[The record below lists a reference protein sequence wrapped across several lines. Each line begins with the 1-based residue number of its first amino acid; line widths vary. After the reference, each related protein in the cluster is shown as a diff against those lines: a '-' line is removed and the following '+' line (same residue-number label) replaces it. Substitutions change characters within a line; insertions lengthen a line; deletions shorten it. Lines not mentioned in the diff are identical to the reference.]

1 MFKEIKPHQFS
12 MNPFK
17 LLSRDW
23 MLITAGNR
31 EKVNAMTASW
41 GGFGE
46 MWGKHVAFIVVRPQR
61 YTKEF
66 LDKENTFS
74 LSFFDDKYK
83 DTLSYLGTV
92 SGRAEDKIKK
102 AEMNINYSSDI
113 PFIEE
118 SKVTF
123 FCKTLYKEVVK
134 PDSFIVDGITDSWY
148 PNEDY
153 HYLYI
158 AEITRVLK
166 SMKK

>member
-1 MFKEIKPHQFS
+1 MFKEIVPHQFS

-23 MLITAGNR
+23 MLITAGNKD
-31 EKVNAMTASW
+31 KVNTMTASW

-66 LDKENTFS
+66 LDREDTFS
-74 LSFFDDKYK
+74 LSFFNDEYK
-83 DTLSYLGTV
+83 EALSYLGSV
-92 SGRAEDKIKK
+92 SGRTEDKIAK
-102 AEMNINYSSDI
+102 AKMSINYSSDI
-113 PFIEE
+113 PFIDE
-118 SKVTF
+118 SRIVL
-123 FCKTLYKEVVK
+123 FCKKLYKEAINPDAFVV
-134 PDSFIVDGITDSWY
+134 DSIKDSWY

-153 HYLYI
+153 HILYI

-166 SMKK
+166 EVNK